1 MLYQQPKNPEIAAS
15 PSALNMLA
23 RRGQGVAKLLDAL
36 GMLSSVLRRNR
47 LRHEPLS
54 SEARTPLCEFDAF
67 ALRRIRRC

>member
-1 MLYQQPKNPEIAAS
+1 
-15 PSALNMLA
+15 MLA

-54 SEARTPLCEFDAF
+54 PEARTPLCVFDAF